1 MTNLLKIIIPIS
13 LLFIAYLNTTYQN
26 EMIVSAKDD
35 KEFEA
40 KSNKITNIVAEQQS
54 KYFHWSKDTHGVQ
67 LPRGD
72 RKQIYLTKED
82 YINLQK

>member
-1 MTNLLKIIIPIS
+1 MIKALIPLS
-13 LLFIAYLNTTYQN
+13 LLLLAYLNTTYQN
-26 EMIVSAKDD
+26 EVIVSAKDD
-35 KEFEA
+35 IEFEA
-40 KSNKITNIVAEQQS
+40 KSNKITKIVAEQQS
-54 KYFHWSKDTHGVQ
+54 KYFRWSKDTHGIM

>member
-1 MTNLLKIIIPIS
+1 MNLLKILTPLS
-13 LLFIAYLNTTYQN
+13 LLFLAYLNTTYQN
-26 EMIVSAKDD
+26 EVIVSAKDD
-35 KEFEA
+35 IEFEA

-54 KYFHWSKDTHGVQ
+54 KYFDYRKCTKGVM

-72 RKQIYLTKED
+72 KKQIYLDSLD

>member
-1 MTNLLKIIIPIS
+1 MIKALIPLSLLIVAYFNTTIEAEKII
-13 LLFIAYLNTTYQN
+13 
-26 EMIVSAKDD
+26 SAKDD
-35 KEFEA
+35 ELFKA

-54 KYFHWSKDTHGVQ
+54 KYFDWRKYTHGIM

>member
-13 LLFIAYLNTTYQN
+13 LLFLAYLNTTYQN
-26 EMIVSAKDD
+26 EVIVSAKDD
-35 KEFEA
+35 IEFEA

-54 KYFHWSKDTHGVQ
+54 KYFDYRKNTKGKSLPHGDHQ
-67 LPRGD
+67 T
-72 RKQIYLTKED
+72 IYLTKED